1 MGCWYDTPQMI
12 IPDELK
18 KIFEKVDS
26 VVFETASKERN
37 QTAVQVFWKKVLNDQ
52 TVLLIGDF
60 TKLNEKDLIEDND
73 VRISYWDPEEE
84 KGYQIKGIGR
94 YHTDGPIYEL
104 GRNFMH
110 TKKHDSVPEG
120 VIEVEVTGISIMRPG
135 PCYYRR

>member
-1 MGCWYDTPQMI
+1 
-12 IPDELK
+12 
-18 KIFEKVDS
+18 VDS
-26 VVFETASKERN
+26 VVFETAGKEGN
-37 QTAVQVFWKKVLNDQ
+37 QNAVQVFWKKVLNDK

-94 YHTDGPIYEL
+94 YHTDGSIYEV
-104 GRNFMH
+104 GRKFMH
-110 TKKHDSVPEG
+110 SAPEG
-120 VIEVEVTGISIMRPG
+120 VIEVKVTGISIMRPG